1 MQWGREG
8 RQGGGATSRK
18 REIDKSGG
26 VREEV
31 VERS

>member
-1 MQWGREG
+1 MEG
-8 RQGGGATSRK
+8 RGGGATSRK